1 MNLIQYGA
9 QIMKRDLFLCAVAAT
24 VLSGCSSVSVSRD
37 YDVSTDFSV
46 LKTFAWKDAEQPQ
59 TGNPRID
66 NDLIDERVRKAVN
79 RELMTKGMRLVEKD
93 EADFLVA
100 YFVEYKQRI
109 GGGSVSVGMGGGS
122 YGRYGGV
129 GYNTGVSDY
138 EEGHL
143 TIDIIDPSDS
153 KNFWR
158 GVGRRTS
165 YETSNPKKITKIV
178 DKSVAAI
185 LKKFPPKK

>member
-1 MNLIQYGA
+1 MTRLYILGA
-9 QIMKRDLFLCAVAAT
+9 AALT
-24 VLSGCSSVSVSRD
+24 IFTGCSSVNVSRD
-37 YDVSTDFSV
+37 YDVSTDFSK
-46 LKTFAWKDAEQPQ
+46 LKTFAWQHEEQPQ

-66 NDLIDERVRKAVN
+66 NDLIDERVRAAVN
-79 RELMTKGMRLVEKD
+79 AELAGKGFRKVDKAG
-93 EADFLVA
+93 ADFHVA

-109 GGGSVSVGMGGGS
+109 GGGSVSVGLGGGS
-122 YGRYGGV
+122 YGRHGGV

-143 TIDIIDPSDS
+143 TLDIIDPSDGR
-153 KNFWR
+153 NFWR

-165 YETSNPKKITKIV
+165 YDNSNPKKTTKV
-178 DKSVAAI
+178 VNSAVAAI